1 MGTDIH
7 GIIRVKTKYDVKTF
21 GVPPRFLHRDY
32 DFFAILAGVRNGH
45 GFGGSVRYE
54 KPVTPFTS
62 ERGFPKDYMPYTQDG
77 GLYFSPETWAG
88 CHDFG
93 YITLKELRDNI
104 DLANQTVIRH
114 GIFGLKEFFDFKEKR
129 ETNYCLGVSGKGVQI
144 LDSHLVTPFDSAKEA
159 EKIYKKNSHRY
170 VKHTW
175 EDKPFIDKMSKLI
188 NYLTFFEEAGWVVAE
203 DIQFIF
209 GFDS

>member
-21 GVPPRFLHRDY
+21 EVPPRFLHRGY
-32 DFFAILAGVRNGH
+32 DFFAILAGVRNGY
-45 GFGGSVRYE
+45 GFGDSVRYE
-54 KPVTPFTS
+54 QPVTPFTS
-62 ERGFPKDYMPYTQDG
+62 ERGFPKDYKPYTQDG
-77 GLYFSPETWAG
+77 ELYFSPETWAG

-114 GIFGLKEFFDFKEKR
+114 GIFGLKEFFDFKEKG
-129 ETNYCLGVSGKGVQI
+129 ETNYCLGVSVPDVEI
-144 LDSHLVTPFDSAKEA
+144 LASHLIVRFDSAKEA
-159 EKIYKKNSHRY
+159 ENIYKKNSHKY

-175 EDKPFIDKMSKLI
+175 EDKPFTKSITELID
-188 NYLTFFEEAGWVVAE
+188 YLTFLKKRVGL
-203 DIQFIF
+203 
-209 GFDS
+209 